1 MCLTSAHPSPPLTNP
16 PFHQYSSNLFFNQII
31 MPNPELPQELVEE
44 ICCTGLEYTSILN
57 IDAVAIRI
65 ANRAKRLLSEQE
77 IRSAL
82 PTIYNTVSDYFEETY
97 RDNDHFSPEE
107 ASNKINEA
115 IERALENLQR

>member
-1 MCLTSAHPSPPLTNP
+1 
-16 PFHQYSSNLFFNQII
+16 